1 MPMVFLANKDKI
13 QNYYLNNL
21 VGEQKFIK
29 NTLKFDNKMNLVIIE
44 KQSNAVIE
52 YMF

>member
-1 MPMVFLANKDKI
+1 MVFQIIKQKI
-13 QNYYLNNL
+13 QNSYFNKWE
-21 VGEQKFIK
+21 GEQKFLK
-29 NTLKFDNKMNLVIIE
+29 NPLKFDRKFSTGIIE

>member
-1 MPMVFLANKDKI
+1 MIFQSNNQKI
-13 QNYYLNNL
+13 ENYYWNKWA
-21 VGEQKFIK
+21 GEQKFKK
-29 NTLKFDNKMNLVIIE
+29 NSLKLDTKMSLVIIE